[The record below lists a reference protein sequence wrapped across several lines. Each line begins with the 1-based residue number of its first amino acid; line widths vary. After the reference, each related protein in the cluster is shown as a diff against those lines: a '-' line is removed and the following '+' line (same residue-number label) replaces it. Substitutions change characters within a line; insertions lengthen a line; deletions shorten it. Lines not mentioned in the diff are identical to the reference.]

1 MKHLGL
7 HILKCYLK
15 VAVFFYFKKVRV
27 VGASRITTSKPLL
40 ILGNHQNAL
49 LDALL
54 LAVTC
59 PLYAHYLT
67 RASVFK
73 KTTVSKLLQQIGLM
87 PIYRIRDGWGNLNQ
101 NTQVFEVCTQLL
113 RKGKTVVIFPE
124 GNHNLQRRVRPLSK
138 GFTRLVQD
146 TLEQYPD
153 TDLKLLPVGFNYQ
166 KAVGFPDS
174 VLLNFGQLIDAKP
187 LCTDKK
193 TVVTHLKQTV
203 QEALQTLTVH
213 LPETIYDEKL
223 QELDSKQ
230 VDYLEP
236 EAINACVDSVVQE
249 CQLKTVTPSFFAIL
263 KPLVYLLLLLPV
275 LVWRLAIKPK
285 IKEPE
290 FISTFRFA
298 VSAVLIPVWLLLLC
312 VTVGVLVGV
321 VYGLGLLAA
330 VVLLMLLYVKA

>member
-1 MKHLGL
+1 
-7 HILKCYLK
+7 

-27 VGASRITTSKPLL
+27 VGTSRITTSKPLL

-59 PLYAHYLT
+59 PHYAHYLT

-87 PIYRIRDGWGNLNQ
+87 PIYRIRDGWSNLNQ
-101 NTQVFEVCTQLL
+101 NTQVFETCTQLL
-113 RKGKTVVIFPE
+113 RNGKTVVIFPE

-138 GFTRLVQD
+138 GFTRLVLD

-187 LCTDKK
+187 LCADKK
-193 TVVTHLKQTV
+193 TAVTHLKQTV

-213 LPETIYDEKL
+213 LPEATYDERL

-230 VDYLEP
+230 VDYLDP
-236 EAINACVDSVVQE
+236 EAINACVDSAVQE

-285 IKEPE
+285 IKEAE